1 MQQGTDY
8 DEWDTWGT
16 GCHMASTEG
25 VRDMIWTGNMESS
38 VELYQNQVVAFAG
51 AVRTGNQI

>member
-1 MQQGTDY
+1 MMDGIHGARDA
-8 DEWDTWGT
+8 TWHRQKVSGI
-16 GCHMASTEG
+16 GA
-25 VRDMIWTGNMESS
+25 GNMESS